1 MLLHTHLLHLEYE
14 SILLHF
20 TLGFT
25 LAALDVV
32 ALEVNVDEV
41 LLGKEFSVTGKRVDL
56 FVFTEVNVLL

>member
-1 MLLHTHLLHLEYE
+1 MLLHAHLLHLEYE
-14 SILLHF
+14 SVLLHF

-56 FVFTEVNVLL
+56 FVLAEVYVLL